1 MGTKDTT
8 QKRLEYFIVD
18 LSHLTP
24 SVKIA
29 EAILT
34 APFDAK
40 TRFSQKIVGRANTR
54 RVQGAQE
61 HRIFT

>member
-8 QKRLEYFIVD
+8 QKRLEDFIVD
-18 LSHLTP
+18 LSRLTP

-34 APFDAK
+34 APF
-40 TRFSQKIVGRANTR
+40 
-54 RVQGAQE
+54 QGAQE
-61 HRIFT
+61 C